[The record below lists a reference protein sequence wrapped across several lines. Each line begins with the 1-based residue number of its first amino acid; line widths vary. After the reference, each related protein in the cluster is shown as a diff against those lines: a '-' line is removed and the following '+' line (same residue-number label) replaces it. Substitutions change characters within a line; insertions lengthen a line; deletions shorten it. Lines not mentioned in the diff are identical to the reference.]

1 MWKSHLW
8 QSTAIGGGG
17 DALVNNSFGNIGYP
31 NGERGQNRF
40 LSHTVDKNQFQVNSR
55 PNSATRSLKP
65 SKANIAE
72 NLYDLR
78 KRVLKSKQKK

>member
-8 QSTAIGGGG
+8 QSTAIGSGG

-31 NGERGQNRF
+31 NGEWGQNR
-40 LSHTVDKNQFQVNSR
+40 LSHTEDKNQFQVNSR
-55 PNSATRSLKP
+55 PKSETRSLKP